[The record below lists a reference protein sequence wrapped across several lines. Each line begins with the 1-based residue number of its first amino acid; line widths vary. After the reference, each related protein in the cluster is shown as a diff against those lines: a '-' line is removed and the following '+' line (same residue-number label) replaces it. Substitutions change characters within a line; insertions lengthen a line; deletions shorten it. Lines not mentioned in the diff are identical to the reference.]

1 MKKLSLL
8 RGLLLVFTLLTASQK
23 LHAVQFARLSL
34 AEAKARAAQL
44 QRPLLIH
51 FAANWCLPCQWMDQN
66 TFVDPEVLA
75 YLSNQYLAVKIDVDE
90 VQGYA
95 DKEACGVKYLP
106 SLLIFNASGIVVSRY
121 EETLDAAQMLE
132 VLRKYD
138 TPTNRVAPRNTY
150 AVPVVKINTPGSTLA
165 QIEQS
170 EIGSISADVEDDPAH
185 LDAQRLPIAQTNSSP
200 ALPSSRKMGIQV
212 GVYSSYENVIRQVQ
226 YFEKKF
232 YKAVHI
238 SAQTNNGQ
246 TYYHLIAGPFETP
259 AQMQT
264 YLNALQRDGLKG
276 LIVTL

>member
-8 RGLLLVFTLLTASQK
+8 KGLLLVFSLFTASQN
-23 LHAVQFARLSL
+23 LHAVQFEHLSL

-51 FAANWCLPCQWMDQN
+51 FAANWCLPCQWMDKN
-66 TFVDPEVLA
+66 TFADPEVSA
-75 YLSNQYLAVKIDVDE
+75 YLSKQYLAVKIDVDE

-95 DKEACGVKYLP
+95 DKETCGVKYLP
-106 SLLIFNASGIVVSRY
+106 SLLIFNAAGIVVFRY

-132 VLRKYD
+132 VLQKYD
-138 TPTNRVAPRNTY
+138 TPANRIAPRTAY
-150 AVPVVKINTPGSTLA
+150 TVPVVNLNTSNTVIA
-165 QIEQS
+165 QIGES
-170 EIGSISADVEDDPAH
+170 DPAIISAKVEDDPAQ
-185 LDAQRLPIAQTNSSP
+185 LDAQRRPLSPSSAIP
-200 ALPSSRKMGIQV
+200 AMPTSRKMGIQV

-226 YFEKKF
+226 FFEKKF
-232 YKAVHI
+232 YKTVHI
-238 SAQTNNGQ
+238 SSQTTNGE

-264 YLNALQRDGLKG
+264 YLNALQKDGLKG

>member
-8 RGLLLVFTLLTASQK
+8 RGLLLALTLLTASQK
-23 LHAVQFARLSL
+23 LHAAQFARLSL

-51 FAANWCLPCQWMDQN
+51 FAANWCLPCQWMDKN
-66 TFVDPEVLA
+66 TFVDPEVLT

-106 SLLIFNASGIVVSRY
+106 SLLIFNASGIVVARY

-138 TPTNRVAPRNTY
+138 TPANRIAPRTTY
-150 AVPVVKINTPGSTLA
+150 AVPMVKINTPGKAVA

-170 EIGSISADVEDDPAH
+170 EIATISADVEDDPAH
-185 LDAQRLPIAQTNSSP
+185 LDAQRLPIGRP

-212 GVYSSYENVIRQVQ
+212 GVYGSYENVIRQVQ

-232 YKAVHI
+232 YKPVQI

-259 AQMQT
+259 SQMQT

>member
-8 RGLLLVFTLLTASQK
+8 RGLLLVLTLLTASQK

-51 FAANWCLPCQWMDQN
+51 FAANWCLPCQWMDKN
-66 TFVDPEVLA
+66 TFVDPEVLT

-106 SLLIFNASGIVVSRY
+106 SLLIFNASGIVVARY

-138 TPTNRVAPRNTY
+138 TPANRIAPRTTY
-150 AVPVVKINTPGSTLA
+150 AVPMVKINTPGKAAA

-170 EIGSISADVEDDPAH
+170 EIATISADVEDDPAR
-185 LDAQRLPIAQTNSSP
+185 LDAQRLPIGQTQAGP

-212 GVYSSYENVIRQVQ
+212 GVYGSYENVIRQVQ

-232 YKAVHI
+232 YKPVHI